1 MKRNGAIRLVIAD
14 DHRLFRDGLRALL
27 RDARDVRVVG
37 EARNGEE
44 AVLVA
49 RRERPDILLL
59 DLHMPVLDGIAV
71 IRLLGKDPHRPRIVI
86 LSSDEEEVGV
96 AAAMAA
102 GADGYI
108 AKRVDRDGLI
118 DILKGTLSGNPPAS
132 PYLSNQLTPAANSGP
147 AAGSNGGPERETATL
162 SAKERDVLRL
172 LAQGYSNPQIAAT
185 VYLSRDS
192 VKAYLK
198 RIFDKLQVDNRTQA
212 AVLALKMG
220 LVPVPPAAGDKPT
233 RDPRMA

>member
-1 MKRNGAIRLVIAD
+1 MKRNGPIRLVIAD

-27 RDARDVRVVG
+27 RDAREVRVVG
-37 EARNGEE
+37 EARDGEE
-44 AVLVA
+44 AVLVT
-49 RRERPDILLL
+49 RRECPDILLL
-59 DLHMPVLDGIAV
+59 DLHMPILDGIAV
-71 IRLLGKDPHRPRIVI
+71 IRLLCKDPRRPRIVI
-86 LSSDEEEVGV
+86 LSSDEEEAGV

-108 AKRVDRDGLI
+108 AKRVDRQGLI
-118 DILKGTLSGNPPAS
+118 DILKGTLAGNPPAS
-132 PYLSNQLTPAANSGP
+132 PYLTNQLTAAPTTPPAGH
-147 AAGSNGGPERETATL
+147 NGGAVPEASPL

-172 LAQGYSNPQIAAT
+172 LAQGYSDPQIAAN

-220 LVPVPPAAGDKPT
+220 LIPATQATGEKTT
-233 RDPRMA
+233 RGPGPA